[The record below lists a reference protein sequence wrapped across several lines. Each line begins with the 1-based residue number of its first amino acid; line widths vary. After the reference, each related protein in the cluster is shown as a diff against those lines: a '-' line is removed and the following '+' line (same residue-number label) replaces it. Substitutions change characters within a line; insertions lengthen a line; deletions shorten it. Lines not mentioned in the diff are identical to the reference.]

1 MSQSLLWM
9 RGLILSCI
17 LLCIAFAVR
26 ASSAPDQKGGGL
38 VLATVDYAKIQAE
51 YKLKA
56 TMESDIKSL
65 QGQLTKALQRRESMP
80 LLTEAEQQ
88 ELDKLWEKGADAR
101 SDAEKKRMEEL
112 KMKGDRLGAE
122 IQALRQ
128 KDQKDINDADKKKLK
143 DAEDIFVKAQQA
155 FANKK
160 EESSNKL
167 DQLIKDNS
175 DRLLKNVRS
184 AIAKVAEQKGLT
196 IVFNSEVAPYAG
208 TDITQPVIS
217 ELNKK

>member
-1 MSQSLLWM
+1 MSQSLIWM
-9 RGLILSCI
+9 RCLIMSCV

-26 ASSAPDQKGGGL
+26 ASSATDKGAL

-56 TMESDIKSL
+56 TMESDIKAL
-65 QGQLTKALQRRESMP
+65 QGHLTNALNRRESMP
-80 LLTEAEQQ
+80 LLTEVEQL
-88 ELDKLWEKGADAR
+88 ELDKLYEKEATNR

-112 KMKGDRLGAE
+112 KDKGEKLGTE

-128 KDQKDINDADKKKLK
+128 KDQKDINEADKKKLK
-143 DAEDIFVKAQQA
+143 EAEDAFVKAQQA

-167 DQLIKDNS
+167 QQLVQQNS
-175 DRLLKNVRS
+175 DTLLKNVRE
-184 AIAKVAEQKGLT
+184 AIKKVAEQKGLT

-208 TDITQPVIS
+208 TDITQPVVS

>member
-26 ASSAPDQKGGGL
+26 ASSAPDQKGAGL

-65 QGQLTKALQRRESMP
+65 QQQLTNALQRRDSVP

-88 ELDKLWEKGADAR
+88 ELDKLFEKEASAR
-101 SDAEKKRMEEL
+101 TDVEKKRMEEL
-112 KMKGDRLGAE
+112 KTKGDKLGAE

-128 KDQKDINDADKKKLK
+128 KDQKDVNEADKKKLK
-143 DAEDIFVKAQQA
+143 DAEDAVVKA
-155 FANKK
+155 
-160 EESSNKL
+160 
-167 DQLIKDNS
+167 
-175 DRLLKNVRS
+175 
-184 AIAKVAEQKGLT
+184 
-196 IVFNSEVAPYAG
+196 
-208 TDITQPVIS
+208 
-217 ELNKK
+217 